1 MPQDPEDLAPP
12 PDAQSED
19 EEPQSSPIA
28 SMLARAAAGAGSGPD
43 SEKSPPAAPEGGPK
57 LVPEGDEPATRE
69 NYDALMADLPTKL
82 TAEQA
87 GYEEA
92 PKDQKEKCGN
102 CAHGY
107 KRNNDQWNVCELVQ
121 VEDDAEINPEWYCN
135 FWDGGDGT
143 LPLLKEKD

>member
-1 MPQDPEDLAPP
+1 MGM
-12 PDAQSED
+12 
-19 EEPQSSPIA
+19 I
-28 SMLARAAAGAGSGPD
+28 ARAAAGGDQGT
-43 SEKSPPAAPEGGPK
+43 EKAPPAAPEGDGGGSK

-82 TAEQA
+82 TAKQA

-107 KRNNDQWNVCELVQ
+107 KRNNDQWNVCELVSP
-121 VEDDAEINPEWYCN
+121 ENPDDPINPQWYCN
-135 FWDGGDGT
+135 LWDNGDGK
-143 LPLLKEKD
+143 LPLLKVNAKPEEK